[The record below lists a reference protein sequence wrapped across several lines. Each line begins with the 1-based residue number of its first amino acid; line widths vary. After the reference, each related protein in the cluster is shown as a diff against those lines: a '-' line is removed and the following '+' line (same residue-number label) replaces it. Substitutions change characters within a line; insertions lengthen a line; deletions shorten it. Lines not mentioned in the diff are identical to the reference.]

1 MRTEPKFTGLKLL
14 DGLVSEGRTQF
25 TSADAAVRLERS
37 AAAAGNLLTRLV
49 RDGLIDRVRRGHYAI
64 RQLGTLGTTAAAES
78 VLLSVAAGFG
88 DVRHRVAY
96 RTALDQLDLLVHPS
110 RSIQIALAKPT
121 RSETLS
127 GRRLTVVQEPEAA
140 LDVGA
145 MKRDGVF
152 ISDLERSL
160 LDAAAR
166 PELVGGIAVLAEA
179 LAAAASKGVNAEKL
193 MDYARALSW
202 GPALR
207 RIGSLA
213 DTLHLAGLAGH
224 LEPLSKPTSDID
236 LEPGHE
242 ASSHRDSKWWVR
254 WDHSPSDLQNVV
266 HQ

>member
-1 MRTEPKFTGLKLL
+1 MRAESKVTGLKLL
-14 DGLVSEGRTQF
+14 DDLVSQGQTQF
-25 TSADAAVRLERS
+25 TSADAVAHLKRS
-37 AAAAGNLLTRLV
+37 PAAAGNLLARLV

-64 RQLGTLGTTAAAES
+64 RQLGALGTTAAAES
-78 VLLSVAAGFG
+78 VLFSIAAGFG

-96 RTALDQLDLLVHPS
+96 RTALDERNLLVHPS
-110 RSIQIALAKPT
+110 RSIQIALARPT

-127 GRRLTVVQEPEAA
+127 GRRLTVVQEPETA

-145 MKRDGVF
+145 IKQNGVF

-179 LAAAASKGVNAEKL
+179 LAAASRKGVNAEKL
-193 MDYARALSW
+193 THYARLLSW

-207 RIGSLA
+207 RIGSLS
-213 DTLHLAGLAGH
+213 DTLHLAGLAGR
-224 LEPLSKPTSDID
+224 LEPLTKPTSDID

-242 ASSHRDSKWWVR
+242 ASSYRDAKWWVR
-254 WDHSPSDLQNVV
+254 WDYSPSELQNVV